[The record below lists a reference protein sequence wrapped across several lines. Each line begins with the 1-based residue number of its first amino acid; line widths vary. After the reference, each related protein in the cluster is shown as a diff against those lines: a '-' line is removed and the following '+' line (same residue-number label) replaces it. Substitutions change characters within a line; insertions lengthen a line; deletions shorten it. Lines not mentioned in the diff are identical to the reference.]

1 MKVVVLGTGFIG
13 SMVVKELAKH
23 PAIDSLDAV
32 DGVADAVN
40 ACVAKA
46 DNAKVQCKVTDL
58 AAPGVLE
65 GLLAG
70 ADFGVAA
77 LPHSLSLPAIQ
88 AAIASKCNL
97 LDMVGSRFP
106 EKKALDGA
114 AKGAGVL
121 IVPGTGVAP
130 GLVNVLAARGVEL
143 LDEADLAV
151 VLCGGIPRHPLPPL
165 GYQIVFSL
173 ESVMGLYTRPGVAIE
188 GGKVVPLPPLSNLEP
203 CTFPDPIGDC
213 ETVITDAHGM
223 AYVLEGKVDRL
234 YEKTVRYK
242 GHWGKMQTLAALGYL
257 NEEPIDVD
265 GVMVSP
271 RRFSMALLEPQLKGA
286 SEEDITALRV
296 TVTGRKD
303 GRPAGNEWEMVD
315 LYDKERGLT
324 SMAKTTGFPTVV
336 MGEMLAEGR
345 LPERGVLAPEELLVG
360 DRFEPFLAA
369 LKGKGIEISHRAW

>member
-1 MKVVVLGTGFIG
+1 MKAVVLGTGFIG
-13 SMVVKELAKH
+13 SMVVEELAKH
-23 PAIDSLDAV
+23 PGIDSLDAV
-32 DGVADAVN
+32 DGVANAVN

-46 DNAKVQCKVTDL
+46 GNTKVQCKVADL
-58 AAPGVLE
+58 AAPGVLA

-88 AAIASKCNL
+88 AAIASKCHL

-114 AKGAGVL
+114 AKEAGVL

-130 GLVNVLAARGVEL
+130 GLANVLAARGVEL

-188 GGKVVPLPPLSNLEP
+188 GGKVVPLPPLSNLEL
-203 CTFPDPIGDC
+203 CSFPDPIGDC

-234 YEKTVRYK
+234 YERTVRFK
-242 GHWGKMQTLAALGYL
+242 GHWGKMQTLAELGYL

-296 TVTGRKD
+296 TVTGKKD

-315 LYDKERGLT
+315 LYDKERSLT

-360 DRFEPFLAA
+360 DRFEPFLAE
-369 LKGKGIEISHRAW
+369 LKGRGIEISHRAW